1 MTLIA
6 EPELE
11 LALPPAPVAE
21 PLAPARK
28 TKPAG
33 DANKKPTSTAPALPP
48 KPKSARYQS
57 LDMWRGV
64 ACLML
69 VFYHTTFYADAGW
82 RTLHPETWSAG
93 SLALNLVT
101 RLWVGVP
108 MFFVVSGYCIAAS
121 VDSLRRK
128 PHSLTNYFARR
139 FRRIYPPL
147 WAGFA
152 FAIGF
157 VLVTATLWPEA
168 FMKAVQLPQLGEFS
182 LRAWLGNLTA
192 SESWLSAITGNPPQY
207 LLLNTWTLCY
217 EEQFYFVTG
226 LLIFLS
232 ARRFFFSA
240 AIVTGLAL
248 VARHVFDIAGLSV
261 HGLFFDGHWLM
272 FAMGLLV
279 YQRINYYQDRGK
291 WTTWALLAVAIVYG
305 LSMRVLCEEY
315 SDRHIGEYI
324 AVAGMFAIALIYL
337 KPWDMKIAQHR
348 LTQPLT
354 WCGKISYSIYLTH
367 FVVAVFVSSV
377 LASYGL
383 TGDGWVVLCVLPLC
397 VAMSIAI
404 GWVFYML
411 VERHFINSPA
421 TAN

>member
-1 MTLIA
+1 MTLVA
-6 EPELE
+6 ELDLE
-11 LALPPAPVAE
+11 LAPPL
-21 PLAPARK
+21 PLAPARPA
-28 TKPAG
+28 KPAREPKET
-33 DANKKPTSTAPALPP
+33 AKPAAPALPP

-82 RTLHPETWSAG
+82 RTLHPETWSLG

-101 RLWVGVP
+101 RLWIGVP

-152 FAIGF
+152 VAIAFFA
-157 VLVTATLWPEA
+157 VLAVAWPEMFA
-168 FMKAVQLPQLGEFS
+168 RCLQLPALSELS
-182 LRAWLGNLTA
+182 LLAWIGNLTA
-192 SESWLSAITGNPPQY
+192 SESWLSTVTGHEPHY

-226 LLIFLS
+226 VLLLIS
-232 ARRFFFSA
+232 ARRFFTA
-240 AIVTGLAL
+240 AAVVTAIVFAVRTAL
-248 VARHVFDIAGLSV
+248 TLLGVNFAG
-261 HGLFFDGHWLM
+261 FFLDGHWLM

-279 YQRINYYQDRGK
+279 YQRINYYQGRGK
-291 WTTWALLAVAIVYG
+291 WSTWALLGAAVIYG
-305 LSMRVLCEEY
+305 LAMRVLCE
-315 SDRHIGEYI
+315 DQTARHLGEYI
-324 AVAGMFAIALIYL
+324 AVAGLFAIALVYL
-337 KPWDMKIAQHR
+337 KPWDMQIAKHP
-348 LTQPLT
+348 LIQPLN

-367 FVVAVFVSSV
+367 FAVVIFVSSL
-377 LASYGL
+377 LASYGV
-383 TGDGWVVLCVLPLC
+383 TSDGWVVLLVLPLC
-397 VAMSIAI
+397 VAISLLC
-404 GWVFYML
+404 GWLFYL
-411 VERHFINSPA
+411 AVERHFINAPA
-421 TAN
+421 ATS